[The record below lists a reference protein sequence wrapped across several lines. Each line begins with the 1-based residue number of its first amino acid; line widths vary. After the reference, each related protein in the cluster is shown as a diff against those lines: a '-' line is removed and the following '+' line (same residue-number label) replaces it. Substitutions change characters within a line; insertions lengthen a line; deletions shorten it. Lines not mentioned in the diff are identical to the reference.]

1 MRTRILI
8 LFILSILC
16 HNLYSQHAVEYS
28 TAGFYA
34 LEGSPRTVESLNPCW
49 HFCKDPNGLLID
61 SAWRYDYDC
70 SSWEIVSLPHGIEYL
85 PEEASGGKNYQGQ
98 VWYKKQFRIAP
109 EQHNKRLV
117 LHFEAIMGKSRL
129 WINGIEVAQH
139 YGGFLPLI
147 ADISD
152 YVIADSINDITIW
165 ADNSDDPNYPP
176 GKPQANLDFAY
187 FGGIYRD
194 VWLITTGRTY
204 ITDPNEE
211 DIVGGGGL
219 LVYYTD
225 VSDDKATVNTKL
237 HIKNKGETT
246 KGKVEYLLLDSNGN
260 TAGKNKH
267 KFIIMSGEDRSYQGK
282 IDIKKPMLWSLDTP
296 NLYWLEVRV
305 YDDLGNV
312 IDSYKQRIGIR
323 SISFSPNDG
332 FILNGKSFGRKLIGV
347 NRHQDFAVIGNALS
361 NSLHWRDAY
370 KFKEAGID
378 IIRNAHYPQD
388 PAFMDACDALGML
401 VIVNTPGWQ
410 FWNDSSIFQ
419 ERVYDNIRNMVRR
432 DRNHPCTAI
441 WEPVLNETYFTKRFA
456 LDAHNIVKEEFPHAP
471 NYTAS
476 DLHGIGSEYFDIVFS
491 HPKNGDKEHR
501 LRDDSLKKVFF
512 TREWGDNVDDWYS
525 HNSPSRV
532 SRRWGERAMLIQAQ
546 HYARPS
552 YEYTCYDALCRTDI
566 SHIGGALWHVTDHQR
581 GYHPDPFYGGILTA
595 FRRPKYSYYMFQ
607 AQSHNSAPMVYIAHE
622 MTPFSSP
629 DVTVYSNCDE
639 IRLYTAYG
647 DTLRQHTKPHND
659 GMTQGMPSPPIVFE
673 DAYDFMT
680 DKDYAR
686 SGQHHKSSLKA
697 EGYIDG
703 ILVATDIK
711 MPSRRPAKLDII
723 FDTIALSPIAN
734 GSDLFVAVARITDAS
749 GMIKRLNNEVVFFEI
764 EGPGRIVG
772 DASIGANPKALEW
785 GEAPVLIQT
794 TTTPGVIT
802 LRASILI
809 PGDTTP
815 IAAEAHITTLPSSI
829 KLNYDDSLSPKEA
842 DKVTIRKKELTEKER
857 AIIES
862 KMREVEQ
869 QQEAF
874 GEKNL

>member
-1 MRTRILI
+1 MSNKYLHLLI
-8 LFILSILC
+8 LTFLC
-16 HNLYSQHAVEYS
+16 QSLFSQRNVEFS

-34 LEGSPRTVESLNPCW
+34 MDESPRTVESLNPYW
-49 HFCKDPNGLLID
+49 HFCKDPDGVLAD

-98 VWYKKQFRIAP
+98 VWYKKHFNIIP
-109 EQHNKRLV
+109 EQRNKRLLV
-117 LHFEAIMGKSRL
+117 HFEAIMGKSRL
-129 WINGIEVAQH
+129 WVNGIEVTRH

-147 ADISD
+147 ADISE
-152 YVIADSINDITIW
+152 YVKPDCVNDITIW
-165 ADNSDDPNYPP
+165 ADNSDDPYYPP

-194 VWLITTGRTY
+194 VWLITTGHTY
-204 ITDPNEE
+204 ITDPNQE

-237 HIKNKGETT
+237 HVRNDGDMI
-246 KGKVEYLLLDSNGN
+246 KGKIEYHLRDALGK
-260 TAGKNKH
+260 TAGRHKH
-267 KFIIMSGEDRSYQGK
+267 RFSLRRGEERCFQGE
-282 IDIKKPMLWSLDTP
+282 INVKKPMLWSLDAP
-296 NLYWLEVRV
+296 NLYWIEVMI
-305 YDDLGNV
+305 YDDNGDV
-312 IDSYKQRIGIR
+312 IDGYKQRIGIR
-323 SISFSPNDG
+323 TMSFSPEEG
-332 FILNGKSFGRKLIGV
+332 FVLNGKPLDRKLIGV

-388 PAFMDACDALGML
+388 PAFMDACDELGML

-419 ERVYDNIRNMVRR
+419 ERVYGNIRDMVRR

-441 WEPVLNETYFTKRFA
+441 WEPVLNETYFTKQFA
-456 LDAHNIVKEEFPHAP
+456 FNAHHIVKEEFPHEP

-491 HPKNGDKEHR
+491 HPRNGDKEHR
-501 LRDDSLKKVFF
+501 LRDESLNKVLF

-532 SRRWGERAMLIQAQ
+532 SRRWGEQAMLVQAR

-581 GYHPDPFYGGILTA
+581 GYHPDPFYGGILDA
-595 FRRPKYSYYMFQ
+595 FRRPKYSYHMFR
-607 AQSHNSAPMVYIAHE
+607 AQSRRNAPMVYIAHE
-622 MTPFSSP
+622 MTPFSSA

-639 IRLYTAYG
+639 VRLITSHG
-647 DTLRQHTKPHND
+647 DTIQHIRPHSD
-659 GMTQGMPSPPIVFE
+659 GMTEGMPSPPIVFYN
-673 DAYDFMT
+673 AFDFMT

-686 SGQHHKSSLKA
+686 SGQHHKSFLKA

-703 ILVATDIK
+703 IVVTTDIR

-723 FDTIALSPIAN
+723 FDTDSLCPIAN
-734 GSDLFVAVARITDAS
+734 GSDLFVAIAQITDAN
-749 GMIKRLNNEVVFFEI
+749 GIVKRLNNEVVYFEI
-764 EGPGRIVG
+764 EGPGRLVG
-772 DASIGANPKALEW
+772 DATIGANPKAIEW

-802 LRASILI
+802 LRASVLL

-815 IAAEAHITTLPSSI
+815 IAAEAQITTRPSTI
-829 KLNYDDSLSPKEA
+829 RLNYDESLQLSNDNTA
-842 DKVTIRKKELTEKER
+842 IMRKRELTDKER
-857 AIIES
+857 AVIES
-862 KMREVEQ
+862 GMREVEL

-874 GEKNL
+874 GEKKP